1 MIVCQHD
8 TAVVVLSYNGKQLHH
23 DFFPEL
29 IAESKGK
36 YDIVLIDNASTD
48 DTLAY
53 VQAHFPEVKTLHLPV
68 NKGFSNGY
76 YEGLKLIQAKYYIL
90 LSADFEISPGWH
102 TPLFKL
108 MESDTSIAACQPKI
122 KYYRDKTKFEYAG
135 AGGGFM
141 DKWGYMFCRGRIFF
155 TIETD
160 THQYDDTIEVF
171 WASGGCFVVRAAL
184 YHELGG
190 LDCDLYAHMEE
201 IDLCWRFINNGHR
214 IAYCGASTVYHIGGS
229 VISYGS
235 PQKIFYNYRNSLVLL
250 TKNLPS
256 GKLLRL
262 LPFRLVLDGIAG
274 IRALAKGN
282 IAETWAI
289 VRAHFSYYT
298 HFLFWV
304 KKRRQ
309 HNKKKFD
316 AIKNYQ
322 AIYQKS
328 IVIDYFARGKKLF
341 SDLNFPIK
349 KIGD

>member
-1 MIVCQHD
+1 
-8 TAVVVLSYNGKQLHH
+8 
-23 DFFPEL
+23 
-29 IAESKGK
+29 
-36 YDIVLIDNASTD
+36 
-48 DTLAY
+48 
-53 VQAHFPEVKTLHLPV
+53 
-68 NKGFSNGY
+68 
-76 YEGLKLIQAKYYIL
+76 
-90 LSADFEISPGWH
+90 
-102 TPLFKL
+102 
-108 MESDTSIAACQPKI
+108 
-122 KYYRDKTKFEYAG
+122 
-135 AGGGFM
+135 
-141 DKWGYMFCRGRIFF
+141 MFCRGRIFF
-155 TIETD
+155 TIEED

-171 WASGGCFVVRAAL
+171 WASGGCFVVRAEL
-184 YHELGG
+184 YHQLGG

-262 LPFRLVLDGIAG
+262 LPFRLILDGVAG
-274 IRALAKGN
+274 LRAIAKGN
-282 IAETWAI
+282 FAETWAI
-289 VRAHFSYYT
+289 IRAHFSYYA

-309 HNKKKFD
+309 HNKQKFD
-316 AIKNYQ
+316 AIKNYD

-328 IVIDYFARGKKLF
+328 IVIDYFARGKKIF
-341 SDLNFPIK
+341 SELNFNTK